1 MQARQL
7 AAAAACL
14 LGGALLPALASQKS
28 DQQFLRN
35 AIETNY
41 AEIQMGK
48 LAEQKGQTE
57 DVKSFGRILATDH
70 EQANTKAIKLA
81 EQLGI
86 QAPTG
91 PDKRQEKEYQT
102 LEQKSGKQFH
112 TVFVKEE
119 VKDHKKAI
127 HHFKKEAK
135 GNDQVAQ
142 YAQETLPVLNKHEEM
157 ARAIQS
163 GKGIA
168 GAATRGNAG
177 GGNAGAGAGA
187 EQGTATP

>member
-7 AAAAACL
+7 TAAAAFL
-14 LGGALLPALASQKS
+14 LGGALLPAVASQKS
-28 DQQFLRN
+28 DQQFLKN

-48 LAEQKGQTE
+48 LAEQKGQTD
-57 DVKSFGRILATDH
+57 DVKSFGHILATDH
-70 EQANTKAIKLA
+70 EQANAKAIKLA
-81 EQLGI
+81 EELGI

-102 LEQKSGKQFH
+102 LEQKSGKQFD
-112 TVFVKEE
+112 TDFIKEE

-142 YAQETLPVLNKHEEM
+142 YAQETLPVLNKHEET
-157 ARAIQS
+157 AKAIKS

-168 GAATRGNAG
+168 GVQGNAG
-177 GGNAGAGAGA
+177 GGGNSGGGAGA